1 MTTPADLRV
10 FLDAAARRPHSVGAI
25 APSAPQLC
33 RRLAQ
38 IVPRTHVS
46 TVVELGAGTG
56 TVSDAIGER
65 LVPGSRHLAIEI
77 DPSLATRLQGRR
89 PDLEV
94 VVGDAAD
101 LRAIL
106 SERGVDRVDAVVS
119 GLPWSL
125 FPAAAQ
131 QRIMTAVAHVLAPG
145 AGFATF
151 AYLHALPLA
160 GARGLRRLLHDTF
173 DEVIASASVWRNLP
187 PALTYT
193 CRRPTVRSTWATP
206 CVPTAYPAAHR

>member
-1 MTTPADLRV
+1 MTTPPDLLA
-10 FLDAAARRPHSVGAI
+10 FLDAASRNPRSVGAI

-56 TVSDAIGER
+56 AVSDAIGRR
-65 LVPGSRHLAIEI
+65 LLPGSRHLAIEI
-77 DPSLATRLQGRR
+77 DPRLAERLSARR

-94 VVGDAAD
+94 VVADAAD
-101 LRAIL
+101 LRAVL
-106 SERGVDRVDAVVS
+106 RERGVDRVDAVVS

-131 QRIMTAVAHVLAPG
+131 QRIMTAVAQVLAPG

-160 GARGLRRLLHDTF
+160 GARGLRRLLHGTF

-193 CRRPTVRSTWATP
+193 CRRPTARSTWVTP
-206 CVPTAYPAAHR
+206 CVPTAYPARS

>member
-1 MTTPADLRV
+1 MTTPSDLLA
-10 FLDAAARRPHSVGAI
+10 FLDAAARQPRSVGAI
-25 APSAPQLC
+25 APSGPALC

-56 TVSDAIGER
+56 SVSDAIGRR
-65 LVPGSRHLAIEI
+65 LLPGSRHLAVEI
-77 DPSLATRLQGRR
+77 DERLADRLRARR
-89 PDLEV
+89 PDLDV
-94 VVGDAAD
+94 VVADAAD

-106 SERGVDRVDAVVS
+106 RERGVHRVDAVVS

-125 FPAAAQ
+125 FPAAVQ
-131 QRIMTAVAHVLAPG
+131 QRILTAVADVLAPG

-160 GARGLRRLLHDTF
+160 GARGLRRLLDDTF
-173 DEVIASASVWRNLP
+173 DEVVASASVWRNLP

-193 CRRPTVRSTWATP
+193 CRRPTARSTWATP
-206 CVPTAYPAAHR
+206 CVPTAYPAWL

>member
-1 MTTPADLRV
+1 VTTSSDLLA
-10 FLDAAARRPHSVGAI
+10 FLDAVSRRPRSVGAI

-56 TVSDAIGER
+56 AVSDAIGRR
-65 LVPGSRHLAIEI
+65 LAPGSRHLAIEI
-77 DPSLATRLQGRR
+77 DPPLAERLRARR

-94 VVGDAAD
+94 VVGDASD
-101 LRAIL
+101 LWDIL
-106 SERGVDRVDAVVS
+106 RERGVDRVDAVVS

-125 FPAAAQ
+125 FPAATQ
-131 QRIMTAVAHVLAPG
+131 ERILGAVAQVLAPG

-160 GARGLRRLLHDTF
+160 GARGLRRLLDGTF

-193 CRRPTVRSTWATP
+193 CRRPTWRAATWTTP
-206 CVPTAYPAAHR
+206 CVPMAR